1 MAKNYIEP
9 GDQIDAIAPS
19 GGVVSGNIYK
29 FAGIVGVALT
39 SADEGE
45 PFALKIRG
53 AFKLPLTGGKAASF
67 GSRVYMAAANT
78 TLKLTPAENDLEI
91 GFILKPVGI
100 QDNEVGTNEAV
111 VCLGAQIGVATA

>member
-9 GDQIDAIAPS
+9 GDQIDAIAPT

-29 FAGIVGVALT
+29 FSGIVGVALS
-39 SADEGE
+39 SAEEGE

-53 AFKLPLTGGKAASF
+53 AFKLPLTGGKAATF
-67 GSRVYMAAANT
+67 GARVYMAAANT
-78 TLKLTPAENDLEI
+78 TLKLAPATSDLEV

-100 QDNEVGTNEAV
+100 QESEVGTNEAV
-111 VCLGAQIGVATA
+111 VCLGAQTLVVPA